1 MRFNNNLINKIKM
14 KTCSILKLLSVFLKI
29 ILNFNILFKLNI
41 KYFFLLCK
49 YSYFCLNNIS

>member
-1 MRFNNNLINKIKM
+1 MRFNNLINKIKM
-14 KTCSILKLLSVFLKI
+14 KTSSILKLLSVFLKI

-49 YSYFCLNNIS
+49 YSYFYLNNIS